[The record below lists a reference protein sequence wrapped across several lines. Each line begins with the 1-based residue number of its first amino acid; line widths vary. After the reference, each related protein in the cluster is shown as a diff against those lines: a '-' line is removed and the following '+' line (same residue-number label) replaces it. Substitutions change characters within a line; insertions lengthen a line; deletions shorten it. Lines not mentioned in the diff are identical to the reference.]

1 MHEPCDSVFRRAQH
15 WRHPQQGAVQWQGQ
29 ARLRRR
35 SPALFFRADQI
46 VPMDYL
52 LILILDVSRGGGA
65 HSRVNNRL
73 FLWDQRSLLQST
85 GLCGMFDGSMARS
98 ATAAQPTPQE
108 SFCYKSSCITAAE
121 TGHAL

>member
-1 MHEPCDSVFRRAQH
+1 MHEPCDSVCHRAQH
-15 WRHPQQGAVQWQGQ
+15 WRHPQRGAAQWPDQ

-35 SPALFFRADQI
+35 LPALFFRADHF
-46 VPMDYL
+46 VTMDYL
-52 LILILDVSRGGGA
+52 LILILDVSIGGGA

-73 FLWDQRSLLQST
+73 FLRDQRSLLQST
-85 GLCGMFDGSMARS
+85 GLCGIFDGSMARS

-121 TGHAL
+121 DGHAL

>member
-1 MHEPCDSVFRRAQH
+1 
-15 WRHPQQGAVQWQGQ
+15 
-29 ARLRRR
+29 
-35 SPALFFRADQI
+35 
-46 VPMDYL
+46 MDYL
-52 LILILDVSRGGGA
+52 LILILDVSRGRGA

-73 FLWDQRSLLQST
+73 FLRDQRSLLQST
-85 GLCGMFDGSMARS
+85 GLCGIFDGSMARS

>member
-1 MHEPCDSVFRRAQH
+1 
-15 WRHPQQGAVQWQGQ
+15 
-29 ARLRRR
+29 
-35 SPALFFRADQI
+35 
-46 VPMDYL
+46 MDYL

-85 GLCGMFDGSMARS
+85 GLCGIFDGSMARS

-121 TGHAL
+121 DGHAL